1 VAHMGDRRDAY
12 RDVMMK
18 PEEKG
23 PLVRPRR
30 TRADNVKTNLQEAGM
45 TGRGGLNWIY
55 LAQDR
60 VIKCG

>member
-1 VAHMGDRRDAY
+1 MK
-12 RDVMMK
+12 K
-18 PEEKG
+18 PEETG

-30 TRADNVKTNLQEAGM
+30 TRAHNVKTNLQEAGM
-45 TGRGGLNWIY
+45 RGGGGALNGIY

>member
-1 VAHMGDRRDAY
+1 VARLGERRGAH
-12 RDVMMK
+12 RDVMKK

-30 TRADNVKTNLQEAGM
+30 TRTDNVKTNLQEAGV
-45 TGRGGLNWIY
+45 RGEGALNWIY